1 MTGNPVLDAALG
13 TLLGDGLRA
22 PIDLVCLGAGV
33 PWASWEG
40 FAAVAAVLRWSLQ

>member
-22 PIDLVCLGAGV
+22 PIDLICLGAGV
-33 PWASWEG
+33 PWLSWTGLSELG
-40 FAAVAAVLRWSLQ
+40 TVLRWSLQ